1 MKASEK
7 ETHRLTNTCNS
18 HGQWLKQS
26 GEHAMCLRICP
37 LFLFIS
43 YGQISAVLDK
53 NVEPA
58 SFVAVADVQKDF
70 PADLHVA
77 IVSCLTVNTHHAVQA
92 GLESTRWKEASRV
105 MLVISAQ
112 KLPPP
117 IQLQLPLFISKQGR
131 LLWRKKA
138 KDGLFFWCCIK
149 SKPEKGQSLG
159 PLVRKAGHSLR
170 GDALPFSVSE

>member
-1 MKASEK
+1 MRPLYMHVREYLEVWQRKKVMINLLILDECYKASEK
-7 ETHRLTNTCNS
+7 ETHKLTNTCNS

-26 GEHAMCLRICP
+26 GKHAMCLRICP

-58 SFVAVADVQKDF
+58 SFIAVADVQKDF

-92 GLESTRWKEASRV
+92 GLESTRWKEASGF
-105 MLVISAQ
+105 MLVISPQ
-112 KLPPP
+112 KLSPTT
-117 IQLQLPLFISKQGR
+117 
-131 LLWRKKA
+131 
-138 KDGLFFWCCIK
+138 
-149 SKPEKGQSLG
+149 
-159 PLVRKAGHSLR
+159 
-170 GDALPFSVSE
+170 